1 MAKKVFA
8 TKFGP
13 NVVLSKPKQYGV
25 AKNYLQFFSGIDTQ
39 TGFNMTDVNKFFG
52 PSVLEV
58 QCITDKDVTEET
70 VQNYLYSSIVQDVGP
85 LGRLEHIL
93 RQNIKQ
99 RATPAGSVI
108 SPQIQFL
115 ICRNGTRGL
124 APLPLREY
132 YYSMW
137 FKLDAKL
144 DEKLIIPAA
153 GPGGSGWYSLAEV
166 KTGGWGGDA
175 TFGDFRHILGV
186 FKDAD
191 GLYYKI
197 AGDNAANGLGKVPGI
212 TAYNIATP
220 YWKQRTKSGSV
231 KLGVWQKLEVYIK
244 KPIDCNDLT
253 SGVAWYA
260 ITQARQQER
269 IVIGHKLGGKQMGD
283 ANLPDTRIF
292 LGANYSGGNSPIVT
306 DFTDLEIWDGLPFA
320 QSARFNNNTMKDF

>member
-1 MAKKVFA
+1 MANKVFA

-52 PSVLEV
+52 SSVLEV

-70 VQNYLYSSIVQDVGP
+70 VQDYLHSSIVQDVGP

-99 RATPAGSVI
+99 RISPPGAAT

-115 ICRNGTRGL
+115 ICRNGSGGK
-124 APLPLREY
+124 PPSWMREY
-132 YYSMW
+132 YYSIW
-137 FKLDAKL
+137 FKLDPKL

-153 GPGGSGWYSLAEV
+153 GPGGSGWYSLAEI
-166 KTGGWGGDA
+166 KTGGYGGDA
-175 TFGDFRHILGV
+175 TLGDFRFILGV
-186 FKDAD
+186 FKDND

-197 AGDNAANGLGKVPGI
+197 AGDNAANGLGKVPGV
-212 TAYNIATP
+212 TAYNIANP
-220 YWKQRTKSGSV
+220 YWKQRTKSGVV

-244 KPIDCNDLT
+244 KPMDVNDLST
-253 SGVAWYA
+253 GVVWYA

-269 IVIGHKLGGKQMGD
+269 LVIGHKIGGKQIGD
-283 ANLPDTRIF
+283 ASLPESRIF
-292 LGANYSGGNSPIVT
+292 LGANYSGGKSPIVT
-306 DFTDLEIWDGLPFA
+306 DFTDLEIWDGLPFP
-320 QSARFNNNTMKDF
+320 QSVRFNNNSMKDF